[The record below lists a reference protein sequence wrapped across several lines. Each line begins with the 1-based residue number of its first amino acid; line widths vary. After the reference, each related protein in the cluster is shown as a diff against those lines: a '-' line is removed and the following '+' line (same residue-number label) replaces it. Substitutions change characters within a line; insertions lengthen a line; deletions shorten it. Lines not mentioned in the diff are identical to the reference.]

1 MSLLEILKSISTSSG
16 VYIMKDKN
24 GKALYIGKAK
34 NLRNRVRSYFQNG
47 RRDQRPQ
54 IPYLIQEVSDLDYFV
69 TQSEYEALILE
80 NALIKKHKPKYN
92 ILLKDDKN
100 YASLRLDPRENF
112 PKLSY
117 TRRISND
124 GAVYFGPFASGEALR
139 QTKRMIHR
147 IFPLRDCTDE
157 KFKRHSQRPCL
168 NYYMK
173 LCLGPCAG
181 KIDENRY
188 REVVK
193 QADMFLK
200 GEKKKIIKLIRQ
212 NMERASEEM
221 RYEDAAHYRDQIR
234 LIEKNLDVKRLI
246 SASLTDKDIVG
257 FYREGKNVEFVVLF
271 SRGGAIID
279 KAEYS
284 FDNAV
289 GGDKEVLYEF
299 LRQFYS
305 DGRFIPNEILIPL
318 RFDGIEVF
326 EIWLSEKSGKRVNI
340 AIPKRGA
347 KSKLIDIGMRN
358 AEESF
363 KRKSVER
370 MKELNT
376 LQRIKD
382 ALSLTQI
389 PKSIECFDIS
399 NIQGNLAVASMVR
412 FENGKPAKKKYRRF
426 RIKTVFG
433 VNDYGMMYE
442 VLSRRLKRAEQDGW
456 ELPDMILIDGGKG
469 QLNIAYQVL
478 TELGLLGKVAL
489 ASIAKGREDRYF
501 ERDPSWTQIRQT
513 HQSPID
519 NIGETGIN
527 TTSTIPEREIKEEI
541 DRIYIPGRKN
551 PIALS
556 ETSQELIFLMR
567 VRDEAHRF
575 AITYHKK
582 LREKRTLESELDSI
596 PGIGERR
603 KAMLFK
609 HFGTVSAI
617 REASIEEISS
627 VVGMDKRAAEAVKR
641 HLTLRFPSP
650 MSTNY

>member
-1 MSLLEILKSISTSSG
+1 MSLIETLRFISTSSG
-16 VYIMKDKN
+16 VYLMKDKN
-24 GKALYIGKAK
+24 GKAIYIGKAK
-34 NLRNRVRSYFQNG
+34 SLRSRVRSYFQNG
-47 RRDQRPQ
+47 ERDQRPQ
-54 IPYLIQEVSDLDYFV
+54 IPYLMQEVSDLDYFV

-139 QTKRMIHR
+139 QTKRMIHK

-181 KIDENRY
+181 KVNEDKY

-200 GEKKKIIKLIRQ
+200 GETKKIMKLLSQ

-234 LIEKNLDVKRLI
+234 LIEKNLGVKRLI
-246 SASLTDKDIVG
+246 AASLIDKDILG
-257 FYREGKNVEFVVLF
+257 FYREGKNIEFVVLF

-289 GGDKEVLYEF
+289 GENKEVLYEF
-299 LRQFYS
+299 LQQFYG
-305 DGRFIPNEILIPL
+305 DRRFIPSEVLIPI

-326 EIWLSEKSGKRVNI
+326 SIWLSEKAGKRVNI
-340 AIPKRGA
+340 VVPKRGA
-347 KSKLIDIGMRN
+347 KSKLIEISMRN

-363 KRKSVER
+363 KRKSAEKI
-370 MKELNT
+370 KELHT

-382 ALSLTQI
+382 ALSLPKI
-389 PKSIECFDIS
+389 PSSIECFDIS

-412 FENGKPAKKKYRRF
+412 FENGRPAKKRYRKF
-426 RIKTVFG
+426 KIKTVFG
-433 VNDYGMMYE
+433 TNDYGMMYE
-442 VLSRRLKRAEQDGW
+442 VLSRRLKRADQDGW

-469 QLNIAYQVL
+469 QLNIAHQVL
-478 TELGLLGKVAL
+478 IELGLLEKVFL
-489 ASIAKGREDRYF
+489 ASIAKGREEGYS
-501 ERDPSWTQIRQT
+501 ERKLRQTHIRQT
-513 HQSPID
+513 HQSLTD
-519 NIGETGIN
+519 SAEETEIN
-527 TTSTIPEREIKEEI
+527 TISSTPTKEIEIREDI

-551 PIALS
+551 PIPLS
-556 ETSQELIFLMR
+556 EISQELLFLMR

-582 LREKRTLESELDSI
+582 LRGKKSLESELDSI
-596 PGIGERR
+596 PRIGEKR
-603 KAMLFK
+603 KAMLLK
-609 HFGTVSAI
+609 HFGTVSTI
-617 REASIEEISS
+617 REASVEEISS
-627 VVGMDKRAAEAVKR
+627 VPGMDKRAAEEVKR
-641 HLTLRFPSP
+641 FLT
-650 MSTNY
+650 